1 MMQSMTGF
9 GKSSGVFQS
18 RKASIEIRTL
28 NSKGLD
34 LSVKMPSIY
43 KEVEPQIRKMVA
55 KVLNRGKIEFSVH
68 IESEKVSEMN
78 LVNKEL
84 ATSIYDELKMLNNS
98 WGQKESD
105 YLSMILRMPE
115 VINTEGTAPDKEEL
129 MKVLEL
135 AEQACSQVRQ
145 FREKE
150 GQDLKAEFLQR
161 VAEISS
167 LLQEIEPFEEERLR
181 STRERLQKGLD
192 EFPSDKMDNNR
203 FEQELI
209 YYIEKLDIAE
219 EKMRLGNHI
228 EYFLETMPMYQSGK
242 KLGFIAQ
249 EMGREINTIGSK
261 CNHSEM
267 QKRVVQMK
275 DSLEKIKEQ
284 ILNTL

>member
-43 KEVEPQIRKMVA
+43 KEVEPQIRKLVA
-55 KVLNRGKIEFSVH
+55 EVLNRGKIEFSIY
-68 IESEKVSEMN
+68 IESEKAAAVN
-78 LVNKEL
+78 LVDHKLATGIYKEL
-84 ATSIYDELKMLNNS
+84 KTLNES
-98 WGQKESD
+98 WGEKESD
-105 YLSMILRMPE
+105 YLSMILKMPE
-115 VINTEGTAPDKEEL
+115 VMNTEGNTADD
-129 MKVLEL
+129 LEL
-135 AEQACSQVRQ
+135 AEIVALAKEACMQVRQ

-150 GQDLKAEFLQR
+150 GEDLKAEFLLR
-161 VAEISS
+161 TSELTR
-167 LLQEIEPFEEERLR
+167 LLAEIEPFESERLQ
-181 STRERLQKGLD
+181 STKERLQKGLS
-192 EFPSDKMDNNR
+192 EFPTDKMDNNR

-209 YYIEKLDIAE
+209 FYIEKLDVSE
-219 EKMRLGNHI
+219 EKMRLKNHI
-228 EYFLETMPMYQSGK
+228 QYFLETVPVHQGGK